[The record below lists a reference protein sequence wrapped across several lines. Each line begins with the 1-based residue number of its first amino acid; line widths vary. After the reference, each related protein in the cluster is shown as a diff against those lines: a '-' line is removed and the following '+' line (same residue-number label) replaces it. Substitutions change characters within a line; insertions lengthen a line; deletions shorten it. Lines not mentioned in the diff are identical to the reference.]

1 MFSNFPYLWNGS
13 LGSISWYYSSLNHS
27 QTPANILQHHQ
38 ICHFRQ
44 VLSCVGAA
52 LALPKAGPSLATTSA
67 FPVPFTNG
75 RLEMQTWSAQP
86 WLLCPLLPS
95 LTPSLETPYFIC
107 KHCSL
112 SSHQNPSYSHPD
124 IPLHSA
130 FLDRKRS
137 LSLGHCLQHPV
148 AREAQVSSS
157 FPLTLEMYK
166 YLPPS
171 TFFSK
176 NLSNCY
182 MCINFQK
189 HCYQSIN
196 CREEP
201 YKLQII
207 RPLRKD
213 QF

>member
-1 MFSNFPYLWNGS
+1 MVCSTMAS
-13 LGSISWYYSSLNHS
+13 L
-27 QTPANILQHHQ
+27 P
-38 ICHFRQ
+38 
-44 VLSCVGAA
+44 
-52 LALPKAGPSLATTSA
+52 PPA
-67 FPVPFTNG
+67 FPN
-75 RLEMQTWSAQP
+75 
-86 WLLCPLLPS
+86 PLS
-95 LTPSLETPYFIC
+95 MTPYFIC

-130 FLDRKRS
+130 LLDRKRS
-137 LSLGHCLQHPV
+137 LSLVHCPQHPV

-189 HCYQSIN
+189 HCYRSIN